1 MDLQVKIGFDEKA
14 EELLEKLIDVMGK
27 GIQIT
32 PTVTVEKTVE
42 SISDVEMAQ
51 PMEETEETVTSPVN
65 NDSVDY
71 STLRKEAKSLG
82 VQLVQMKKK
91 DEVKALVAKYGY
103 KKISD
108 VSDEN
113 LTKFIQDLKAIKEM

>member
-1 MDLQVKIGFDEKA
+1 MDLQVKIGFDVKA

-27 GIQIT
+27 GIQVT
-32 PTVTVEKTVE
+32 PAATVEKTAE
-42 SISDVEMAQ
+42 AISDVEMAQ
-51 PMEETEETVTSPVN
+51 PTEETVTSPVN

-71 STLRKEAKSLG
+71 SALRKEAKSLG

-108 VSDEN
+108 VDDEK
-113 LTKFIQDLKAIKEM
+113 LTEFIKELKAIKGMS